1 MTQNAPI
8 APTETVAFR
17 LSPPERARLNVLAE
31 QQNNA
36 VSRIVRQIVAD
47 HLAKRESRQ

>member
-17 LSPPERARLNVLAE
+17 LSPPELERLNELAAR
-31 QQNNA
+31 QNNA
-36 VSRIVRQIVAD
+36 VSRIVRRIVAD
-47 HLAKRESRQ
+47 HLAKRESHQ

>member
-1 MTQNAPI
+1 MTQN

-17 LSPPERARLNVLAE
+17 LSPPERERLSELAE

-36 VSRIVRQIVAD
+36 VSRIVRRIVAD
-47 HLAKRESRQ
+47 YLRKSHQ

>member
-1 MTQNAPI
+1 MTQN

-17 LSPPERARLNVLAE
+17 LSLPERDQLNELAE
-31 QQNNA
+31 KQNNA

-47 HLAKRESRQ
+47 HLTKRESHQ